1 MGHDRALSTSKIL
14 SISFYMQQKPH
25 EAKIIDAE
33 DGEEPTTNNDFMI
46 RYQVPNNKNI
56 KCMMQHL

>member
-1 MGHDRALSTSKIL
+1 
-14 SISFYMQQKPH
+14 MQQKPH

-33 DGEEPTTNNDFMI
+33 DAEEPTTNNDFMI